1 MRALVVYESM
11 YGNTKHVA
19 DAVADGIAKH
29 MTVETMEV
37 SLAPLAIEGDVDVL
51 VVGGPTHVHGMTTPF
66 TRAQAIKQSTTHIVS
81 EHIGMRE
88 WLDQARPTSGT
99 ATPAVAFDTRIKG
112 AAILTGSAAS
122 GYAKK
127 LRAAGFR
134 VVAPAESFFIATKA
148 PQDDALLEG
157 ELEHARAWGSEI
169 AAQFGSRV
177 AVPVG

>member
-11 YGNTKHVA
+11 YGNTKRVA
-19 DAVADGIAKH
+19 DAIADGIATH

-37 SLAPLAIEGDVDVL
+37 SLAPVAIEADVELL

-88 WLDQARPTSGT
+88 WLDRARPTSGST
-99 ATPAVAFDTRIKG
+99 TPAVAFDTRIKG

-148 PQDDALLEG
+148 QQDDALLDG
-157 ELEHARAWGSEI
+157 ELDHARSWGSEI
-169 AAQFGSRV
+169 AAHFESRV
-177 AVPVG
+177 AIPVG